1 MEVMRDD
8 NGIMI
13 RQMGDIEYL
22 IVTFRLLMGMTAFHS
37 STSQHHS
44 EGPSRPMKRAGS
56 IVVSAQFPQTSKV
69 FSKIYLSREH
79 QDV

>member
-22 IVTFRLLMGMTAFHS
+22 IVTFRLLMGMAAFHS

-44 EGPSRPMKRAGS
+44 EGP
-56 IVVSAQFPQTSKV
+56 
-69 FSKIYLSREH
+69 
-79 QDV
+79 